1 MTDVGMQP
9 FPWRRF
15 LRRRF
20 PAHAE
25 GWVYAQV
32 PLWWV
37 VLLLD
42 PAADATVDVFFA
54 LACLIVAA
62 GVVGALVGLA
72 ALLRFPWA
80 LLVPLCLASMGAE
93 ALWRRWAKRPW
104 QRKPTPRRWYLSNLV
119 ALWQGWDRF
128 IRRRP
133 WYRRL
138 QRKLDALAPATQQPC
153 RCQGLIVSSRD
164 QPGPTAFDY
173 ACEQADSHMWLW
185 YGVGFVVLWVEL
197 TSVDAAGWLWGFVFA
212 VLMYGLLFLTPLP
225 FLAAAI
231 LGFFSAWLVGLGMS
245 PQQREQARL
254 RRAASLA
261 ARKPPPRHASV
272 RRIPPIKR
280 QPASNWLLPLL
291 VGLWIGSAWGDD
303 E

>member
-1 MTDVGMQP
+1 MSDRQSR

-25 GWVYAQV
+25 GWMVAQV
-32 PLWWV
+32 PLWWAA
-37 VLLLD
+37 LLLA
-42 PAADATVDVFFA
+42 PAPGATVDAIYAVLA
-54 LACLIVAA
+54 LPVAV
-62 GVVGALVGLA
+62 GMVGAFVLLA
-72 ALLRFPWA
+72 ALLRFPWWM
-80 LLVPLCLASMGAE
+80 LMPLCLLSMAVE
-93 ALWRRWAKRPW
+93 ALLRKLARNPW
-104 QRKPTPRRWYLSNLV
+104 QPKPMPRRWYLSNVV

-138 QRKLDALAPATQQPC
+138 QRKLDALAPATQKPC
-153 RCQGLIVSSRD
+153 RRQGLCVSSRD

-173 ACEQADSHMWLW
+173 AWVQADSHMWFW

-212 VLMYGLLFLTPLP
+212 VLMYGLVSLTPLP

-231 LGFFSAWLVGLGMS
+231 LGFILAWLVGLGMS

-261 ARKPPPRHASV
+261 APPPAACPCAAY
-272 RRIPPIKR
+272 IPF
-280 QPASNWLLPLL
+280 
-291 VGLWIGSAWGDD
+291 SANLHRTGCCR
-303 E
+303 

>member
-1 MTDVGMQP
+1 MSMQARP

-25 GWVYAQV
+25 GWMVAQV
-32 PLWWV
+32 PLWWAA
-37 VLLLD
+37 LLLA
-42 PAADATVDVFFA
+42 PAPGATVDAIYAVLA
-54 LACLIVAA
+54 LPVAV
-62 GVVGALVGLA
+62 GMVGAFVLLA
-72 ALLRFPWA
+72 ALLRFPWWM
-80 LLVPLCLASMGAE
+80 LMPLCLLSMAVE
-93 ALWRRWAKRPW
+93 ALLRKLARNPW
-104 QRKPTPRRWYLSNLV
+104 QPKPMPRRWYLSNVV

-138 QRKLDALAPATQQPC
+138 QRKLDALAPATQKPC
-153 RCQGLIVSSRD
+153 RRQGLCVSSRD

-173 ACEQADSHMWLW
+173 AWVQADSHMWFW

-212 VLMYGLLFLTPLP
+212 VLMYGLVSLTPLP

-231 LGFFSAWLVGLGMS
+231 LGFILAWLVGLGMS

-261 ARKPPPRHASV
+261 ARKPPPRHVPV
-272 RRIPPIKR
+272 RRIPPIQH
-280 QPASNWLLPLL
+280 QPTSNWLVPLF